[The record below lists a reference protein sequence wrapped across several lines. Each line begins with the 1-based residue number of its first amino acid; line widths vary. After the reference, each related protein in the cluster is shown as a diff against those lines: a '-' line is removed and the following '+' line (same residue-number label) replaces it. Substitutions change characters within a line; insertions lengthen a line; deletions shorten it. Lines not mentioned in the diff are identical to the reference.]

1 MEGLRLILNDTI
13 TIEGG
18 RAGYSGGFLW
28 LFFTGYTLPEAGA
41 IFFDPSNTAKIVF
54 QYGDMEDT
62 YTGYTVCTSLTVDTD
77 EKVFVCM
84 VKGA

>member
-28 LFFTGYTLPEAGA
+28 LFFTGFTLPEAGA
-41 IFFDPSNTAKIVF
+41 IFFDPSNTSKIVF
-54 QYGDMEDT
+54 QYGEMEDT
-62 YTGYTVCTSLTVDTD
+62 YDGFTVCTNLMIDSDGSIS
-77 EKVFVCM
+77 VCLS
-84 VKGA
+84 KGE